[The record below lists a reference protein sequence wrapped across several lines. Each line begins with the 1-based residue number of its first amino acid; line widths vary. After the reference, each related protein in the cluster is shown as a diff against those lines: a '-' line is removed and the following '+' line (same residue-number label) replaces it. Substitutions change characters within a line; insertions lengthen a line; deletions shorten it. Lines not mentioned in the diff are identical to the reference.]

1 MKKIELKIMLQEQ
14 VLDTQGEAL
23 TRAVH
28 DLGHN
33 EIDDV
38 RVGKILYFTIDETD
52 EAKIEETVKRLSER
66 LFTNTV
72 IETYEYRVLE
82 DN

>member
-33 EIDDV
+33 AIDDV

-52 EAKIEETVKRLSER
+52 EGKIEDTVKRLSER

-72 IETYEYRVLE
+72 IETYEYRILE